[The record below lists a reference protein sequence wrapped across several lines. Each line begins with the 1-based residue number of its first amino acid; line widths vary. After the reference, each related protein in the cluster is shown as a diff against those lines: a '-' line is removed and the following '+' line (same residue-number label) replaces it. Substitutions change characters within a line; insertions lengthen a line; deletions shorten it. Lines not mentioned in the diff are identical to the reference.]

1 MKQVPIARSQ
11 ILVTATLNL
20 VAQAT
25 WYPGFVHPCN
35 TVFLYKHTELAYMLV
50 I

>member
-1 MKQVPIARSQ
+1 MKQVPVARSQ
-11 ILVTATLNL
+11 ILVTVTRNL

-25 WYPGFVHPCN
+25 WYPGFVHSCN
-35 TVFLYKHTELAYMLV
+35 TVFVVLTHG

>member
-1 MKQVPIARSQ
+1 MKQVPVARSQ
-11 ILVTATLNL
+11 ILVTATQNL

-25 WYPGFVHPCN
+25 WYPGFVYSCN
-35 TVFLYKHTELAYMLV
+35 TVFVALTYR